1 MAATAL
7 AQKPVTEAYSYMD
20 RINKLRDRVLK
31 STPTMDIENALILTE
46 SFKKTEALPREMRKA
61 MAFKDVCSKKT
72 VTIWDHE
79 LIVGCSGKMARG
91 GVLCADVCWSVLDK
105 ELDTISTRPYDP
117 FYISEEDKQLFKEV
131 IKPYW
136 QGRSNFEKWE
146 AQAPPDIVDLKENAV
161 IYIDRKAVRG
171 PGELTPNYEELLR
184 EGMNGIIS
192 YIEKKKSEY
201 SLSKPNHYPR
211 IAYLN
216 AMLTAAEGIITLG
229 RRYRDEA
236 LRMAAQ
242 ETDALR
248 REELERIAEVFFQ
261 IPANPARTF
270 HEALQFVYLYHSSIF
285 MEQNAASYNLG
296 RIDQYLY
303 PYYKADIEAGRLTPE
318 EAQELLDC
326 CWIKLAEPCLFQD
339 GITAEYANGYTM
351 FQNVCAGGIDANGR
365 DAVNELSYMVI
376 QASMDTMLY
385 QPSLSVRYN
394 LAKNPDSFL
403 RKCAECINTG
413 NGFPAFHND
422 EVGIRMVQNKGV
434 PLHEAYDW
442 NPCGCVETN
451 LSGRIRGYVSADVN
465 LGSIVEFV
473 LFRGLHRKSG
483 KMLGMDTGDPAAFTS
498 YEQFA
503 DAVKR
508 QIDYIITKVVEA
520 NNILDEIWDDRPVPF
535 ISLSFRNCIDTATDY
550 THGGT
555 KYECGNG
562 IIYDGVADFINS
574 IAAVKEL
581 VYEKKTVS
589 MEKLLHAL
597 AADFVSYEDVEK
609 KCLEAGKY
617 GNDLSGPDQVAAEML
632 TYLAIQTNTQDSK
645 YGKLMAG
652 ILPVTAHVPLGKV
665 VGALPSGRKAWTTLT
680 DGLSPTG
687 GTDVNGASAVLKS
700 VANIPHDLYASGTLL
715 NMKLSPELM
724 KDGRGTLNLMAL
736 LKSACSLG
744 IYHAQFNVVDKAT
757 LLKAQKYPDDYRDL
771 LVRVAG
777 YTAYFVELCPDVQNE
792 IINRTAQE
800 SFSGARIGGCC

>member
-1 MAATAL
+1 MVN
-7 AQKPVTEAYSYMD
+7 KINNPSYMD
-20 RINKLRDRVLK
+20 RINKLRERVVN
-31 STPTMDIENALILTE
+31 STPNMDIENALILTQ

-61 MAFKDVCSKKT
+61 RAFKEVCSKKT
-72 VTIWDHE
+72 ITIWDNE
-79 LIVGCSGKMARG
+79 LILGCSGKVARG

-105 ELDTISTRPYDP
+105 ELDTISTRPFDP
-117 FYISEEDKQLFKEV
+117 FYISEEDKILFKQE

-136 QGRSNFEKWE
+136 LGRSNFEKWE
-146 AQAPPDIVDLKENAV
+146 AQAPRDIVELKENAV

-171 PGELTPNYEELLR
+171 PGELTPNYEELLQ
-184 EGMNGIIS
+184 EGMEGIIS
-192 YIEKKKSEY
+192 YIEKKKSDY
-201 SLSKPNHYPR
+201 SLSKANHYPK

-216 AMLTAAEGIITLG
+216 AMITAARGMIILG
-229 RRYRDEA
+229 QRYREEA
-236 LRMAAQ
+236 LRLASQ
-242 ETDALR
+242 EKNALR
-248 REELERIAEVFFQ
+248 RKELEQIANVFLQ
-261 IPANPARTF
+261 IPARPARTF

-303 PYYKADIEAGRLTPE
+303 PYYKTDIDAGRLTEE

-326 CWIKLAEPCLFQD
+326 AWIKLAEPCLFQD
-339 GITAEYANGYTM
+339 GVTAEYANGYTM
-351 FQNVCAGGIDANGR
+351 FQNVCAGGINSNGQ

-403 RKCAECINTG
+403 KKCAECINTG

-465 LGSIVEFV
+465 MASLVEFV
-473 LFRGLHRKSG
+473 LFRGIHRKSG
-483 KMLGMDTGDPAAFTS
+483 KLLGHDTGDPLLFTR
-498 YEQFA
+498 YEEFSNAIKQQV
-503 DAVKR
+503 DH
-508 QIDYIITKVVEA
+508 IIKKVVEA

-550 THGGT
+550 AHGGT

-562 IIYDGVADFINS
+562 IIYDGIADFINS

-581 VYEKKTVS
+581 VFDKKSVS
-589 MEKLLHAL
+589 MERLITAL
-597 AADFVSYEDVEK
+597 AADFVSYPDVHK
-609 KCLEAGKY
+609 KCLEAQKY
-617 GNDLSGPDQVAAEML
+617 GNDLDHPDEIAAEMMA
-632 TYLAIQTNTQDSK
+632 YLAIQTNQQDSK
-645 YGKLMAG
+645 YGKLMSG

-665 VGALPSGRKAWTTLT
+665 IGALPSGRKAWTTLT

-687 GTDVNGASAVLKS
+687 GTDSNGAGAVLKS
-700 VANIPHDLYASGTLL
+700 VAKIPHDLFASGTLL
-715 NMKLSPELM
+715 NMKLSPDLM
-724 KDGRGTLNLMAL
+724 KDERGTVNLMNL

-744 IYHAQFNVVDKAT
+744 VFHAQFNVVDKEM
-757 LLKAQKYPDDYRDL
+757 LLKAQKSPEKHRDL

-777 YTAYFVELCPDVQNE
+777 YTAYFVELCPEVQDE
-792 IINRTAQE
+792 IINRTIQE
-800 SFSGARIGGCC
+800 SITPLKAAG

>member
-1 MAATAL
+1 
-7 AQKPVTEAYSYMD
+7 MD
-20 RINKLRDRVLK
+20 RINKLRERVLNA
-31 STPTMDIENALILTE
+31 TPTMDIENALILTE

-61 MAFKDVCSKKT
+61 RAFKDVCSQKT
-72 VTIWDHE
+72 ITIWDHE
-79 LIVGCSGKMARG
+79 LIVGCSGKVPRG

-136 QGRSNFEKWE
+136 QGRSNFEKWQ
-146 AQAPPDIVDLKENAV
+146 AQAPADIVDLKENAV

-184 EGMNGIIS
+184 EGMDGIIA
-192 YIEKKKSEY
+192 YIEKKKAGY

-216 AMLTAAEGIITLG
+216 AMRTAAEGIIILG

-236 LRMAAQ
+236 LRLASQ
-242 ETDALR
+242 ETDAQR
-248 REELERIAEVFFQ
+248 REELQIIAEVFSQ
-261 IPANPARTF
+261 IPARPARTF
-270 HEALQFVYLYHSSIF
+270 YEALQFVYLYHSSIF

-303 PYYKADIEAGRLTPE
+303 PYYKADIAAGRLTPE

-326 CWIKLAEPCLFQD
+326 AWIKLAEPCLFQD
-339 GITAEYANGYTM
+339 EVTAEYANGYTM
-351 FQNVCAGGIDANGR
+351 FQNVCAGGIDANGQ

-422 EVGIRMVQNKGV
+422 EVGIRMMQNKGV

-465 LGSIVEFV
+465 MGSIVEFV

-483 KMLGMDTGDPAAFTS
+483 KMLGIDTGDPTKFTS
-498 YEQFA
+498 YREFA

-508 QIDYIITKVVEA
+508 QIDHIITKVVEA

-555 KYECGNG
+555 QYECGNG
-562 IIYDGVADFINS
+562 IIYDGIADFVNS

-581 VYEKKTVS
+581 VFEKETVS
-589 MEKLLHAL
+589 MKKLLHAL
-597 AADFVSYEDVEK
+597 AADFVSFEDIQK
-609 KCLEAGKY
+609 KCLEAEKY
-617 GNDLSGPDQVAAEML
+617 GNDLTGPDQVAAEML
-632 TYLAIQTNTQDSK
+632 AYLAIRTNTQDSK

-700 VANIPHDLYASGTLL
+700 VAKIPHDLFASGTLL

-724 KDGRGTLNLMAL
+724 QDARGAINLMSL

-744 IYHAQFNVVDKAT
+744 VFHAQFNVVDKAT
-757 LLKAQKYPDDYRDL
+757 LIKAQNHPDDYRDL

-777 YTAYFVELCPDVQNE
+777 YTAYFVELCPEVQNE
-792 IINRTAQE
+792 IINRTVQE

>member
-1 MAATAL
+1 MGTATAI
-7 AQKPVTEAYSYMD
+7 AVKPAIQSYMD
-20 RINKLRDRVLK
+20 RVKKLRERVVNA
-31 STPTMDIENALILTE
+31 TPTMDIENALILTE

-61 MAFKDVCSKKT
+61 LAFKDVCSKKT
-72 VTIWDHE
+72 ITIWDQE
-79 LIVGCSGKMARG
+79 LIVGCSGKVPRG
-91 GVLCADVCWSVLDK
+91 GVLCADVCWSVLDR
-105 ELDTISTRPYDP
+105 ELETISTRPYDP

-171 PGELTPNYEELLR
+171 PGELTPNYEELLS
-184 EGMNGIIS
+184 EGIDGIIA

-216 AMLTAAEGIITLG
+216 AMRTAAEGMIILG
-229 RRYRDEA
+229 KRYREEA
-236 LRMAAQ
+236 LRLAAM
-242 ETDALR
+242 ETDDRR
-248 REELERIAEVFFQ
+248 REELEKIAEVFSQ
-261 IPANPARTF
+261 IPARPARTF
-270 HEALQFVYLYHSSIF
+270 YEALQFVYLYHSSIF

-303 PYYKADIEAGRLTPE
+303 PYYQADIEAGRLTPE

-326 CWIKLAEPCLFQD
+326 TWIKLAEPCLFQD
-339 GITAEYANGYTM
+339 EVTAEYANGYTM
-351 FQNVCAGGIDANGR
+351 FQNVCAGGIDANGQ

-394 LAKNPDSFL
+394 LAKNPDAFL

-422 EVGIRMVQNKGV
+422 EVGIRMMQNKGV

-465 LGSIVEFV
+465 MGSLVEFV

-483 KMLGMDTGDPAAFTS
+483 KILGIDTGDPTTFTS
-498 YEQFA
+498 YQEFA

-508 QIDYIITKVVEA
+508 QIDHIITKVVEA

-555 KYECGNG
+555 KYQCGNG
-562 IIYDGVADFINS
+562 IIYDGIADFINS

-581 VYEKKTVS
+581 VFEKKTVS
-589 MEKLLHAL
+589 MEKLLQAL
-597 AADFVSYEDVEK
+597 AADFVSFEDIQK
-609 KCLEAGKY
+609 KCLDAEKY
-617 GNDLSGPDQVAAEML
+617 GNDLSSPDQVAAEML
-632 TYLAIQTNTQDSK
+632 SYLAINTNQSDSK

-700 VANIPHDLYASGTLL
+700 VAKIPHDLFASGTLL

-724 KDGRGTLNLMAL
+724 HDTRGTLNLMAL

-744 IYHAQFNVVDKAT
+744 VFHAQFNVVDKNT
-757 LLKAQKYPDDYRDL
+757 LIQAQKYPDDYRDL

-777 YTAYFVELCPDVQNE
+777 YTAYFIELCPEVQNE
-792 IINRTAQE
+792 IIDRTVQE
-800 SFSGARIGGCC
+800 SFSTAQVGGCC

>member
-1 MAATAL
+1 MVS
-7 AQKPVTEAYSYMD
+7 KIKNSSYMG
-20 RINKLRDRVLK
+20 RIDKLRERVVNA
-31 STPTMDIENALILTE
+31 TPTMDIENALILTQ

-61 MAFKDVCSKKT
+61 MAFKAVCSEKT
-72 VTIWDHE
+72 ITIWDHE
-79 LIVGCSGKMARG
+79 LILGCSGKVARG

-105 ELDTISTRPYDP
+105 ELDTISTRPFDP
-117 FYISEEDKQLFKEV
+117 FYISEEDKALFRQE

-136 QGRSNFEKWE
+136 LGRSNFEKWE
-146 AQAPPDIVDLKENAV
+146 AQAPRDIVDLKKNAV

-171 PGELTPNYEELLR
+171 PGELTPNYEELLQ
-184 EGMNGIIS
+184 EGMEGIIA

-201 SLSKPNHYPR
+201 SLSKPNHYPK

-216 AMLTAAEGIITLG
+216 AMITAAQGMMVLGQRYREEARLLASQEKDAG
-229 RRYRDEA
+229 RRA
-236 LRMAAQ
+236 
-242 ETDALR
+242 
-248 REELERIAEVFFQ
+248 ELEQIAEVFSQ
-261 IPANPARTF
+261 IPAHPARTF

-296 RIDQYLY
+296 RIDQYLF
-303 PYYKADIEAGRLTPE
+303 PYYKADIEAGRLTAE
-318 EAQELLDC
+318 KAQELLDC
-326 CWIKLAEPCLFQD
+326 AWIKLAEPCLFQD
-339 GITAEYANGYTM
+339 GVTAEYANGYTM
-351 FQNVCAGGIDANGR
+351 FQNVCAGGIDCNGQ

-403 RKCAECINTG
+403 KKCAECINTG

-465 LGSIVEFV
+465 MASLVEFV
-473 LFRGLHRKSG
+473 LFRGIHRKSR
-483 KMLGMDTGDPAAFTS
+483 KMLGLDTGDPLLFTR
-498 YEQFA
+498 YEEFSNAIKQQ
-503 DAVKR
+503 V
-508 QIDYIITKVVEA
+508 DYIIKKVVEA

-550 THGGT
+550 AHGGT

-581 VYEKKTVS
+581 VFDKKSVS
-589 MEKLLHAL
+589 MEQLILAL
-597 AADFVSYEDVEK
+597 EADFVSYPDVHK
-609 KCLEAGKY
+609 KCLEAQKY
-617 GNDLSGPDQVAAEML
+617 GNDLDHPDQIAAEMMA
-632 TYLAIQTNTQDSK
+632 YIAIQTNRQDSK
-645 YGKLMAG
+645 YGKLMSG

-665 VGALPSGRKAWTTLT
+665 IGALPSGRKAWTTLT

-687 GTDVNGASAVLKS
+687 GTDTNGAGSVLKS
-700 VANIPHDLYASGTLL
+700 VAKIPHDLFASGTLL
-715 NMKLSPELM
+715 NMKLSPDLM
-724 KDGRGTLNLMAL
+724 KDERGTVNLMNL

-744 IYHAQFNVVDKAT
+744 VFHAQFNVVDKEM
-757 LLKAQKYPDDYRDL
+757 LIKAQKFPEEHKDL

-777 YTAYFVELCPDVQNE
+777 YTAYFVELCPEVQDE
-792 IINRTAQE
+792 IINRTIQE
-800 SFSGARIGGCC
+800 SITPLKAAG

>member
-1 MAATAL
+1 MGAATAI
-7 AQKPVTEAYSYMD
+7 AVKPAIQSYMD
-20 RINKLRDRVLK
+20 RVKKLRERVVNA
-31 STPTMDIENALILTE
+31 TPTMDIENALILTE

-61 MAFKDVCSKKT
+61 LAFKDVCSKKT
-72 VTIWDHE
+72 ITIWDQE
-79 LIVGCSGKMARG
+79 LIVGCSGKVPRG
-91 GVLCADVCWSVLDK
+91 GVLCADVCWSVLDR
-105 ELDTISTRPYDP
+105 ELETISTRPYDP

-171 PGELTPNYEELLR
+171 PGELTPNYEELLS
-184 EGMNGIIS
+184 EGIDGIIA

-216 AMLTAAEGIITLG
+216 AMRTAAEGMIILG
-229 RRYRDEA
+229 KRYREEA
-236 LRMAAQ
+236 LRLAAM
-242 ETDALR
+242 ETDDRR
-248 REELERIAEVFFQ
+248 REELEKIAEVFSQ
-261 IPANPARTF
+261 IPARPARTF
-270 HEALQFVYLYHSSIF
+270 YEALQFVYLYHSSIF

-303 PYYKADIEAGRLTPE
+303 PYYQADIEAGRLTPE
-318 EAQELLDC
+318 DAQELLDC
-326 CWIKLAEPCLFQD
+326 TWIKLAEPCLFQD
-339 GITAEYANGYTM
+339 EVTAEYANGYTM
-351 FQNVCAGGIDANGR
+351 FQNVCAGGIDANGQ
-365 DAVNELSYMVI
+365 DAVNALSYMVI

-422 EVGIRMVQNKGV
+422 EVGIRMMQNKGV

-465 LGSIVEFV
+465 MGSLVEFV

-483 KMLGMDTGDPAAFTS
+483 KILGIDTGDPTTFTS
-498 YEQFA
+498 YQEFA

-508 QIDYIITKVVEA
+508 QIDHIITKVVEA

-555 KYECGNG
+555 KYPCGNG
-562 IIYDGVADFINS
+562 IIYDGIADFVNS

-581 VYEKKTVS
+581 VFEKKTVS
-589 MEKLLHAL
+589 MEKLLQAL
-597 AADFVSYEDVEK
+597 AADFVGYEEVQK
-609 KCLEAGKY
+609 KCLDAEKY
-617 GNDLSGPDQVAAEML
+617 GNDLAGPDQVAAEML
-632 TYLAIQTNTQDSK
+632 SYLAINTNQSDSK

-687 GTDVNGASAVLKS
+687 GTDFNGASAVLKS
-700 VANIPHDLYASGTLL
+700 VAKIPHDLFASGTLL

-724 KDGRGTLNLMAL
+724 KDARGTLNLMSL

-744 IYHAQFNVVDKAT
+744 VFHAQFNVVDKDT
-757 LLKAQKYPDDYRDL
+757 LIQAQKYPDDYRDL

-777 YTAYFVELCPDVQNE
+777 YTAYFIELCPEVQNE
-792 IINRTAQE
+792 IIDRTVQE
-800 SFSGARIGGCC
+800 SFSTAQVGGCC